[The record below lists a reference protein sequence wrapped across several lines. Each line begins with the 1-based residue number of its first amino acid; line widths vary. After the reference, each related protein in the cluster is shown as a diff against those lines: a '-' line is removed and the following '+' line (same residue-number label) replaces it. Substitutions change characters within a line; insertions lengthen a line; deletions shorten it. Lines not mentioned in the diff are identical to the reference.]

1 MRLRFVILAA
11 GLALVACRPEVV
23 PSPEPPTEP
32 PTEAEG
38 PGPMDPLFSFVVIAD
53 PHVAGGETNRAR
65 LEIAVDWINE
75 NAVDRD
81 IELVVIVGDIGW
93 GAGLQDSRDVL
104 DVLEPS
110 WVPVIGDNVIASGED
125 QTWDAMFGSQL
136 DALGDQLDGWARAPV
151 PVQDDR
157 IPGDAWLQNNRFE
170 HEGVL
175 FVGVDWNIRHL
186 SGSLAEFGNFNDVPG
201 GSWEWLLESLDGV
214 EERLDES
221 VVLLSHVPML
231 PGLFYVADVDT
242 FEGLVQPIADKLY
255 GNFAGHIHFNHDEE
269 FPEAGYH
276 THVTDAT
283 WDDNLSIR
291 LVNVTGNEEARAYE
305 QQLLILD
312 E

>member
-1 MRLRFVILAA
+1 MRLRFLILSA
-11 GLALVACRPEVV
+11 GLALAACVPPVV

-38 PGPMDPLFSFVVIAD
+38 PGPMEPLFSFVIIAD
-53 PHVAGGETNRAR
+53 PHVAGGATNAAR
-65 LEIAVDWINE
+65 LEVAVDWIND

-81 IELVVIVGDIGW
+81 IELVAVVGDIGW
-93 GAGLQDSRDVL
+93 GAGLQQSRDVL

-110 WVPVIGDNVIASGED
+110 WVPIIGDNVLASGED
-125 QTWDAMFGSQL
+125 ATWDAMFGSQL

-186 SGSLAEFGNFNDVPG
+186 SGALAEFGNFNDVPG
-201 GSWEWLLESLDGV
+201 GSWEWLLGELDGV

-231 PGLFYVADVDT
+231 TPLFYVADIET
-242 FEGLVQPIADKLY
+242 FDSLVQPIASKFY
-255 GNFAGHIHFNHDEE
+255 GNFAGHIHINHDEE

-291 LVNVTGNEEARAYE
+291 LVNVTGNEVERAYE
-305 QQLLILD
+305 QQLLIL
-312 E
+312 EE